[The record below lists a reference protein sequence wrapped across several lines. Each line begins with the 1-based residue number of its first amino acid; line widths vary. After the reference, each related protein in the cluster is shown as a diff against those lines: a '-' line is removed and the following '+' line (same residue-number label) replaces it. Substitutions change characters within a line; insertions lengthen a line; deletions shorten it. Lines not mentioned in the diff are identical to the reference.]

1 MRAAT
6 FDRFGP
12 PGVLHITELPDPE
25 PGPGQVRVRVHA
37 AGVQPFDVKFR
48 TGRMTRIPATFPQRI
63 GQEYA
68 GIIDQVG
75 AGVIGLEAGT
85 AVLGSSM
92 LDACAD
98 YVIADAATVVPKP
111 AELGFPV
118 AAGLVAAAQTASGAL
133 HELGVGSGD
142 VLLMH
147 AGAGSVGTVA
157 TQLARLA
164 GATVIATASPENHGY
179 LRGLGAIPVTY
190 GDGLVDAVRALGERV
205 TVAIDAVGGQ
215 AIKQSV
221 ELGVAPE
228 RVGTIVGDPSAQQYG
243 ATMVRVGRSPARLA
257 GVIALAARGEVVM
270 PVRVYPF
277 AQVVAAH
284 TVVESG
290 HGRGK
295 VVLSL
300 E

>member
-1 MRAAT
+1 
-6 FDRFGP
+6 
-12 PGVLHITELPDPE
+12 
-25 PGPGQVRVRVHA
+25 
-37 AGVQPFDVKFR
+37 VKFR
-48 TGRMTRIPATFPQRI
+48 TGRMTRIEAAFPQRI
-63 GQEYA
+63 GQEFA
-68 GIIDQVG
+68 GVIDQVG
-75 AGVIGLEAGT
+75 AGVTDLEVGA

-98 YVIADAATVVPKP
+98 YVIADAAAVVPKP
-111 AELGFPV
+111 AELDFPT
-118 AAGLVAAAQTASGAL
+118 AAGLVAAAQTASGTL
-133 HELGVGSGD
+133 QELAVRSGD

-147 AGAGSVGTVA
+147 AGAGSVGTV
-157 TQLARLA
+157 TIQLARLA
-164 GATVIATASPENHGY
+164 GATVIGTASPANHDY
-179 LRGLGAIPVTY
+179 LRELGAIPVTY
-190 GDGLVDAVRALGERV
+190 GDGLVDAVRALGKRV
-205 TVAIDAVGGQ
+205 TVAIDAVGSQ
-215 AIKQSV
+215 AIKQSM

-228 RVGTIVGDPSAQQYG
+228 RVGTIVGDPSAPKYG
-243 ATMVRVGRSPARLA
+243 ARMVQAGRSPTRLA
-257 GVIALAARGEVVM
+257 EVIALAARGEVVM